1 MSKQLSV
8 VAHPFSSTPER
19 QISELQG
26 QPALQSWI
34 EDQDSQG
41 YVGGYRG
48 EKMSKPTGIEYWQTH
63 SLAKLEDIQGG

>member
-41 YVGGYRG
+41 YVGG
-48 EKMSKPTGIEYWQTH
+48 
-63 SLAKLEDIQGG
+63 

>member
-8 VAHPFSSTPER
+8 VAHPFSSTPKR

-26 QPALQSWI
+26 QPALQSWF

-41 YVGGYRG
+41 YVGG
-48 EKMSKPTGIEYWQTH
+48 
-63 SLAKLEDIQGG
+63 